1 MLFIDILYGEWINQI
16 YLSYQTN
23 QWNFLKHW
31 VESKV
36 TFCCNF
42 RLAGNLIKSITKT
55 TLANVTGIH
64 VLNFAQN
71 ELEQIETGAFDNLK
85 ELRALRLDHNY
96 LADINGLVSGKDMYN

>member
-1 MLFIDILYGEWINQI
+1 MSRFGRLNMLLCLLCLLCSIVHFPH
-16 YLSYQTN
+16 TP
-23 QWNFLKHW
+23 
-31 VESKV
+31 
-36 TFCCNF
+36 FCCNF

-96 LADINGLVSGKDMYN
+96 LADINGLVSGKVIYN

>member
-1 MLFIDILYGEWINQI
+1 M
-16 YLSYQTN
+16 
-23 QWNFLKHW
+23 
-31 VESKV
+31 
-36 TFCCNF
+36 
-42 RLAGNLIKSITKT
+42 

-96 LADINGLVSGKDMYN
+96 LADINGLVSGRDFLIDGRRSLILELLLGD